1 MPYGDKKSYGFFK
14 MKYQGSPSAFPF
26 KSPLRDERKP
36 LKADLETEG
45 DMPERKA
52 FSKTKGDIKKFSKT
66 IGSKMAMKTGLAEG
80 MSERMGSIII
90 KGETK
95 MKPPYKKPVGPRAK

>member
-1 MPYGDKKSYGFFK
+1 

-66 IGSKMAMKTGLAEG
+66 IGAT
-80 MSERMGSIII
+80 I
-90 KGETK
+90 KGETR